1 MTANRSDIAM
11 RFDFRPMTTD
21 DIAAGLALC
30 EIAGWNQRERDW
42 RLFLHRNPS
51 GNCVAVHDGKVVGT
65 AATLDYGPFAWISMV
80 LVDPAVRGRGLGTA
94 LLEQTLEILRDSA
107 CARLDAT
114 PLGEPVYRKLGFE
127 DEYALERWER
137 PAGPV
142 NSATPAEPLVEVAPL
157 IHLDQSAFGAD
168 REWLLG
174 WLHDGAPSLAWQG
187 RSGYVLGREG
197 RKFTHIGP
205 LVCENAG
212 EAQALIAAA
221 LAAAGR
227 DAVIDIPA
235 AKARVVEALGFR
247 RQRPL
252 LRMRRGGPAPPLDE
266 RIFAIA
272 GPELG

>member
-1 MTANRSDIAM
+1 MP
-11 RFDFRPMTTD
+11 FGFRPMTAN

-42 RLFLHRNPS
+42 RLFLDRNPAGS
-51 GNCVAVHDGKVVGT
+51 CVALQDGNVVGT

-80 LVDPAVRGRGLGTA
+80 LVDPGVRGLGLGTA
-94 LLEQTLEILRDSA
+94 LLERTLDILRDSA

-137 PAGPV
+137 PAGPA
-142 NSATPAEPLVEVAPL
+142 SAHMPIEPLVEVASL
-157 IHLDQSAFGAD
+157 IKLDQGAFGAD
-168 REWLLG
+168 RSWLLK
-174 WLHDGAPSLAWQG
+174 WLYEGDPALAWRSQ
-187 RSGYVLGREG
+187 SGYVLGRQG
-197 RKFTHIGP
+197 RRFTHIGP
-205 LVCENAG
+205 LVCASDG

-221 LAAAGR
+221 LDAAGR

-235 AKARVVEALGFR
+235 TKAPVVEALGFR

-266 RIFAIA
+266 RIFAIS